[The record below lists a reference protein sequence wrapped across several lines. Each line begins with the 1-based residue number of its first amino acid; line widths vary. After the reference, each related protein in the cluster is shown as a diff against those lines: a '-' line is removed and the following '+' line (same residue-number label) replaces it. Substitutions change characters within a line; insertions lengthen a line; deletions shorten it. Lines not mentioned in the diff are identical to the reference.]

1 MLRKHRWETKKYKI
15 CPNITLKI
23 IFFAKSGRGPE
34 KSCGWGLTGL
44 SKVTFTLSDH
54 LAGQNI
60 HILPTNPLR
69 VENLL
74 SRREKLYCTTLP

>member
-1 MLRKHRWETKKYKI
+1 MREMQG
-15 CPNITLKI
+15 NVMVV
-23 IFFAKSGRGPE
+23 
-34 KSCGWGLTGL
+34 SCLAGSPCGLGSKGL
-44 SKVTFTLSDH
+44 SEITFTLLDH